1 MVVAFRFSRGDT
13 IGVGYLGVVFTSVIY
28 GITCIQ
34 SFQYYRSPRAQTDI
48 TLIKYLV
55 LTIWILDTI
64 QEIFAVHV
72 FYFFLV
78 DNFDNPSGIL
88 VTVWCAL
95 HAGILVNAFISFLV
109 KLFFLMRIWK
119 LSGNVYVTTAGAI
132 VNVVR
137 LDYPI
142 RLFCAL
148 DVEDIMMEVRLKPF
162 GSAGL
167 ASEVT
172 CDLLISICMTYYL
185 QQGRRNG
192 LRRSGDM
199 LSRLIL
205 LTVATGTLSTLV
217 TTADLIAY
225 LASPDTLYVLFFNL
239 LLAKL
244 DANALLTSLNSRQF
258 IRDGSSSPN
267 VVYVNNEPKAISCTL
282 SPSDSSEECGA
293 GSSSGHGRTGIDDSS
308 DDGAEIVCK
317 VVVDKPYVV

>member
-1 MVVAFRFSRGDT
+1 MAITYDFNRGGT

-34 SFQYYRSPRAQTDI
+34 SFQYYRSPRAKTDI
-48 TLIKYLV
+48 ALIKYLV

-64 QEIFAVHV
+64 QEAFAVHV

-78 DNFDNPSGIL
+78 YNFDNPSGIL
-88 VTVWCAL
+88 VTVWS
-95 HAGILVNAFISFLV
+95 IP
-109 KLFFLMRIWK
+109 
-119 LSGNVYVTTAGAI
+119 AI

-137 LDYPI
+137 LVTNLYYPI

-148 DVEDIMMEVRLKPF
+148 DVEDIVMEVRLKPF
-162 GSAGL
+162 GSAG
-167 ASEVT
+167 
-172 CDLLISICMTYYL
+172 
-185 QQGRRNG
+185 
-192 LRRSGDM
+192 SGDM